1 MVMPGE
7 RLWRPPVGL
16 VVLLSRDYYDP
27 WDHAFERIAV
37 VVSVQ
42 VAAGVAVVVTRTT
55 QPGGVG
61 DVAHGADPSVGCDKP
76 GWFQPTT
83 RSYRVP
89 FAAFDDPDTVRYDI
103 LESTILNKVI
113 EGWERG

>member
-7 RLWRPPVGL
+7 RTWRPPVGL
-16 VVLLSRDYYDP
+16 VVLLPRDYYDP
-27 WDHAFERIAV
+27 WDHALERIAV

-42 VAAGVAVVVTRTT
+42 PAAGVAVVVTRTT
-55 QPGGVG
+55 QSGGSD
-61 DVAHGADPSVGCDKP
+61 DVAHGANLALGCDKP

-89 FAAFDDPDTVRYDI
+89 FAAFDDPETQRYDK
-103 LESTILNKVI
+103 LDQAILNKVI
-113 EGWERG
+113 EGWEQG

>member
-16 VVLLSRDYYDP
+16 VVRLPRDYYDP
-27 WDHAFERIAV
+27 WDHAFERTAV
-37 VVSVQ
+37 VVAVQ
-42 VAAGVAVVVTRTT
+42 AAAGVAIVVTRTT
-55 QPGGVG
+55 RPGGTG
-61 DVAHGADPSVGCDKP
+61 DVAHGADPRLGCDMP

-89 FAAFDDPDTVRYDI
+89 FAAFDDPDTLRYEI
-103 LESTILNKVI
+103 LESAILNKVI